1 VGGIKIEQIGDCTL
15 YLGDC
20 MDVMPKLG
28 EVDAVV
34 TDPPYGLGDA
44 TGTISKK
51 RSHKR
56 EYESFDDSHENL
68 INKIIPAFETAL
80 SIAGRAVVTT
90 GGKHAFHYPK
100 PSTLGCIYQPA
111 GCGMCEWGRLTTQP
125 VLFYGR
131 DPLIGKTIK
140 NISYTTTQKASDD
153 RHPCA
158 KPIGV
163 TEWMVDRAS
172 VFGEV
177 VLDPFM
183 GSGTTGVA
191 CVNLGRKFIGI
202 EIEQKYFDIACQRI
216 QDAVNQPRLFSE
228 EAPIPEQ
235 EELLYG
241 N

>member
-1 VGGIKIEQIGDCTL
+1 MRIEQIGDCTL

-20 MDVMPKLG
+20 VDILSTLS
-28 EVDAVV
+28 EIDAVV

-56 EYESFDDSHENL
+56 DYESFDDSHENL
-68 INKIIPAFETAL
+68 ISKIIPAFAKAL
-80 SIAGRAVVTT
+80 SMAGRAVVTT
-90 GGKHAFHYPK
+90 GGKHAFDYPK
-100 PSTLGCIYQPA
+100 PATLGCIYQPA
-111 GCGMCEWGRLTTQP
+111 GCGMTEWGRLTTQP

-172 VFGEV
+172 VCGEV

-202 EIEQKYFDIACQRI
+202 EIERKYFDIACQRI
-216 QDAVNQPRLFSE
+216 QGAVNQPMLFDGLNSAPTQ
-228 EAPIPEQ
+228 EALI
-235 EELLYG
+235 
-241 N
+241 

>member
-1 VGGIKIEQIGDCTL
+1 MRIEQIGDCTL

-20 MDVMPKLG
+20 VDILSTLS
-28 EVDAVV
+28 EIDAVV

-56 EYESFDDSHENL
+56 DYESFDDSHENL
-68 INKIIPAFETAL
+68 ISKIIPAFVKAL
-80 SIAGRAVVTT
+80 SMAGRAVVTT
-90 GGKHAFHYPK
+90 GGKHAFDYPK
-100 PSTLGCIYQPA
+100 PATLGCIYQPA
-111 GCGMCEWGRLTTQP
+111 GCGMTEWGRLTTQP

-172 VFGEV
+172 VCGEV

-202 EIEQKYFDIACQRI
+202 EIERKYFDIACQRI
-216 QDAVNQPRLFSE
+216 QGAVNQPMLFDGLNS
-228 EAPIPEQ
+228 APTQGALI
-235 EELLYG
+235 
-241 N
+241 